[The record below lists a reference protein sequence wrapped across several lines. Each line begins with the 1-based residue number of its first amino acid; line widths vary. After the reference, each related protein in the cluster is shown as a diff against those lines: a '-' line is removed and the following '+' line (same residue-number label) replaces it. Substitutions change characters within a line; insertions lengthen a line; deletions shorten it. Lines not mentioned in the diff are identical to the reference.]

1 MTDWQLIVM
10 GAIGGGAL
18 TVFVGLVALAW
29 RGSMQEDET
38 DAPGD

>member
-1 MTDWQLIVM
+1 MTDWQLVAL

-29 RGSMQEDET
+29 RDGMQEGSK
-38 DAPGD
+38 DAQF